1 MEISNEISK
10 EVGEPVYNDM
20 NEDLLTPLVSAAV
33 SPINFNPDHYTPT
46 HTVHTPQ
53 LDDDQNTSVL
63 PPSIHLALN
72 TLAQPESELTGDQ
85 KALKVLGKEHMD
97 TLERNKKLEKLL
109 SEANLKI
116 LQLESEVS
124 RGI

>member
-53 LDDDQNTSVL
+53 LDDDQNTSVQ

-109 SEANLKI
+109 SDTTIKFIRRKLYNI
-116 LQLESEVS
+116 FF
-124 RGI
+124 